1 MNDKEKSSVSKVLF
15 NYHKIR
21 IIRSI
26 QREEKT
32 IKEIAEQLNEKP
44 SRLYYHVN
52 QLEKLGFLQVVREE
66 QVNNLIQ
73 KYYRANIPDI
83 MDEYNLTGS
92 EASENREL
100 IIQQLH
106 AFTEG
111 AIERIHSDLINSIES
126 PNSEA
131 TFLTAEL
138 TKKEWKE
145 INENI
150 RNLIKNRNKGDKDFE
165 KLTANYIIMSYVE

>member
-1 MNDKEKSSVSKVLF
+1 M
-15 NYHKIR
+15 
-21 IIRSI
+21 
-26 QREEKT
+26 
-32 IKEIAEQLNEKP
+32 
-44 SRLYYHVN
+44 
-52 QLEKLGFLQVVREE
+52 VREE

-73 KYYRANIPDI
+73 KYYRANMPDI

-111 AIERIHSDLINSIES
+111 AIERIHSDLINAIES